1 MGNLN
6 DTIAA
11 ISTAIGEA
19 GIAIVRMSGDD
30 SINIIDKIF
39 KSASGKKMAEAEN
52 RKFLYGHIVDGDKQI
67 DEVLVVKMKGPHS
80 YTAEDIVEIHCHGG
94 VVSVKRILNLILSKG
109 ARLAEKGEFTKR
121 GFLNGRIDLTQA
133 EAVIDMIKAKT
144 DLSFDMGL
152 NQLSGALS
160 EVLNKLKDELVSMQ
174 ALIVANIDFPDED
187 IEDAAYHD
195 LIERS
200 NKILDKMDN
209 LLDNSKNSR
218 LLRDGINTVIL
229 GKPNVGKSSLLNGLL
244 KYDRAIVT
252 DIAGTT
258 RDIIEDYINLDGV
271 LLKIT
276 DTAGIRETDDEVERI
291 GVNIAREKLKEADLV
306 IAIFDISREFDKDD
320 EEILNL
326 IKDKKHITILNKDD
340 LEQKISDEEIEKYF
354 KDDYLRL
361 SVMENESVKKIENL
375 IIDLFFDGELKI
387 SSDSV
392 LSNLRHI
399 NALKEA
405 KKSLLEVNESL
416 KKKVFLDLIEVDL
429 ENVIGHIS
437 EITGTITTEDILDR
451 VFSDF
456 CIGKYKATI

>member
-39 KSASGKKMAEAEN
+39 VSASKVKMAEAEN
-52 RKFLYGHIVDGDKQI
+52 RKFLYGHICDGDKKI

-133 EAVIDMIKAKT
+133 EAVIDLIKAKT
-144 DLSFDMGL
+144 DISFDLGL
-152 NQLSGALS
+152 NQLGGALS

-187 IEDAAYHD
+187 IEDAAYND
-195 LIERS
+195 LLERS
-200 NKILDKMDN
+200 NKILKKMDK
-209 LLDNSKNSR
+209 LLENSKNSR

-258 RDIIEDYINLDGV
+258 RDVIEDYINLDGV
-271 LLKIT
+271 LLKIS
-276 DTAGIRETDDEVERI
+276 DTAGIRETEDEVEKI
-291 GVNIAREKLKEADLV
+291 GVNIAREKLKDADLV
-306 IAIFDISREFDKDD
+306 IAIFDISRDFDQDD
-320 EEILNL
+320 KEILKL
-326 IKDKKHITILNKDD
+326 IENKKHIIILNKDD
-340 LEQKISDEEIEKYF
+340 LEQKIYNDEIEKYF

-361 SVMENESVKKIENL
+361 SVMENESVMKVEKL
-375 IIDLFFDGELKI
+375 IIDLFFDGELEI
-387 SSDSV
+387 SSDTV

-399 NALKEA
+399 NALREA
-405 KKSLLEVNESL
+405 KKEFLEVNESL
-416 KKKVFLDLIEVDL
+416 NKRVFLDLIEVDL
-429 ENVIGHIS
+429 ENVIAHIS

-456 CIGKYKATI
+456 CIGK

>member
-19 GIAIVRMSGDD
+19 GIAIVRISGDD
-30 SINIIDKIF
+30 SVNIIDEIF

-67 DEVLVVKMKGPHS
+67 DEVLVVKMKGPYS

-187 IEDAAYHD
+187 IEDAAYND

-276 DTAGIRETDDEVERI
+276 DTAGIRETDDEVEKI

-340 LEQKISDEEIEKYF
+340 LEQKISDEEIKKYF

-375 IIDLFFDGELKI
+375 IIDLFFDGELQI

-405 KKSLLEVNESL
+405 KKSLLEANESL

-456 CIGKYKATI
+456 CIGK

>member
-30 SINIIDKIF
+30 SVNIIDEIF

-52 RKFLYGHIVDGDKQI
+52 RKFLYGHIVDGDKKI

-187 IEDAAYHD
+187 IEDAAYND

-276 DTAGIRETDDEVERI
+276 DTAGIRETEDEVEKI

-340 LEQKISDEEIEKYF
+340 LEQKISDEEIKKYF

-361 SVMENESVKKIENL
+361 SVMENESVKKIEDL
-375 IIDLFFDGELKI
+375 IIDLFFDGELQI

-416 KKKVFLDLIEVDL
+416 KQKVFLDLIEVDL

-456 CIGKYKATI
+456 CIGK

>member
-30 SINIIDKIF
+30 SVNIIDKIF

-52 RKFLYGHIVDGDKQI
+52 RKLLYGHIVDGDKQI

-187 IEDAAYHD
+187 IEDAAYND

-375 IIDLFFDGELKI
+375 IIDLFFDGELQI

-456 CIGKYKATI
+456 CIGK

>member
-30 SINIIDKIF
+30 SINIIDEIF

-187 IEDAAYHD
+187 IEDAAYND

-276 DTAGIRETDDEVERI
+276 DTAGIRETDDEVEKI

-361 SVMENESVKKIENL
+361 SVMENESVKKIEDL
-375 IIDLFFDGELKI
+375 IIDLFFDGELQI

-416 KKKVFLDLIEVDL
+416 KQKVFLDLIEVDL

-456 CIGKYKATI
+456 CIGK

>member
-19 GIAIVRMSGDD
+19 GIAIVRMSGED

-39 KSASGKKMAEAEN
+39 VSVSGKNMADAEN
-52 RKFLYGHIVDGDKQI
+52 RKFLYGHICDGDKKI

-94 VVSVKRILNLILSKG
+94 VVSVKRILNLILSNG

-144 DLSFDMGL
+144 DISFDLGL

-160 EVLNKLKDELVSMQ
+160 EVLNKLRDELISMQ

-195 LIERS
+195 LMDRS
-200 NKILDKMDN
+200 EKILNKMDN
-209 LLDNSKNSR
+209 LLENSKNSR

-244 KYDRAIVT
+244 KYERAIVT

-258 RDIIEDYINLDGV
+258 RDVIEDYINLDGV
-271 LLKIT
+271 LLKIS
-276 DTAGIRETDDEVERI
+276 DTAGIRETDDEVEKI
-291 GVNIAREKLKEADLV
+291 GVNIAREKLKDADLV
-306 IAIFDISREFDKDD
+306 IAIFDISREFDQNDK
-320 EEILNL
+320 EILKL
-326 IKDKKHITILNKDD
+326 IENKKHIIILNKDD

-361 SVMENESVKKIENL
+361 SVMKNESIKKVEKL
-375 IIDLFFDGELKI
+375 ILDLFFDGELQI
-387 SSDSV
+387 SSDTV
-392 LSNLRHI
+392 LSNIRHI
-399 NALKEA
+399 NALREARKE
-405 KKSLLEVNESL
+405 LLEVKESL
-416 KKKVFLDLIEVDL
+416 NKKVFLDLIEVDL
-429 ENVIGHIS
+429 ENVIAHIS

-456 CIGKYKATI
+456 CIGK

>member
-1 MGNLN
+1 MANLN
-6 DTIAA
+6 DTMAA

-30 SINIIDKIF
+30 SVNIIDEIF
-39 KSASGKKMAEAEN
+39 VSASGKKMAEAEN
-52 RKFLYGHIVDGDKQI
+52 RKFLYGHIADGDKLI

-144 DLSFDMGL
+144 DISFDMGL

-195 LIERS
+195 LMERS
-200 NKILDKMDN
+200 DKILEKMDN

-276 DTAGIRETDDEVERI
+276 DTAGIRETDDEVEKI

-306 IAIFDISREFDKDD
+306 IAIFDISRDFDKDD

-340 LEQKISDEEIEKYF
+340 LDQKISDEEIEKYF

-375 IIDLFFDGELKI
+375 IIDLFFDGELQI
-387 SSDSV
+387 SSDSI
-392 LSNLRHI
+392 LSNIRHI

-405 KKSLLEVNESL
+405 KKALLEVNESL
-416 KKKVFLDLIEVDL
+416 KEKVFLDLIEVDL

-456 CIGKYKATI
+456 CIGK

>member
-1 MGNLN
+1 MANLN

-30 SINIIDKIF
+30 SVNIIDEIF
-39 KSASGKKMAEAEN
+39 VSASGKKMAEAEN
-52 RKFLYGHIVDGDKQI
+52 RKFLYGHIADGDKLI

-144 DLSFDMGL
+144 DISFDMGL

-195 LIERS
+195 LMERS
-200 NKILDKMDN
+200 DKILEKMDN

-276 DTAGIRETDDEVERI
+276 DTAGIRETDDEVEKI

-306 IAIFDISREFDKDD
+306 IAIFDISRDFDKDD

-340 LEQKISDEEIEKYF
+340 LDQKISDEEIEKYF

-375 IIDLFFDGELKI
+375 IIDLFFDGELQI
-387 SSDSV
+387 SSDSI
-392 LSNLRHI
+392 LSNIRHI
-399 NALKEA
+399 NALKGA
-405 KKSLLEVNESL
+405 KKALLEVNESL
-416 KKKVFLDLIEVDL
+416 KEKVFLDLIEVDL

-456 CIGKYKATI
+456 CIGK

>member
-1 MGNLN
+1 MANLK

-30 SINIIDKIF
+30 SVNIIDEIF
-39 KSASGKKMAEAEN
+39 VSASGKKMAEAEN
-52 RKFLYGHIVDGDKQI
+52 RKFLYGHIADGDKLI

-144 DLSFDMGL
+144 DISFDMGL

-195 LIERS
+195 LMERS
-200 NKILDKMDN
+200 DKILEKMDN

-276 DTAGIRETDDEVERI
+276 DTAGIRETDDEVEKI

-306 IAIFDISREFDKDD
+306 IAIFDISRDFDKDD

-340 LEQKISDEEIEKYF
+340 LDQKISDEEIEKYF

-375 IIDLFFDGELKI
+375 IIDLFFDGELQI
-387 SSDSV
+387 SSDSI
-392 LSNLRHI
+392 LSNIRHI

-405 KKSLLEVNESL
+405 KKALLEVNESL
-416 KKKVFLDLIEVDL
+416 KEKVFLDLIEVDL
-429 ENVIGHIS
+429 ENVISHIS

-456 CIGKYKATI
+456 CIGK

>member
-11 ISTAIGEA
+11 ISTAIGES

-30 SINIIDKIF
+30 SVNIIDKIF

-187 IEDAAYHD
+187 IEDAAYND

-276 DTAGIRETDDEVERI
+276 DTAGIRETEDEVEKI

-375 IIDLFFDGELKI
+375 IIDLFFDGELQI

-456 CIGKYKATI
+456 CIGK

>member
-1 MGNLN
+1 MANLN

-30 SINIIDKIF
+30 SVNIIDEIF
-39 KSASGKKMAEAEN
+39 VSASGKKMTEAEN
-52 RKFLYGHIVDGDKQI
+52 RKFLYGHIADGDKLI

-144 DLSFDMGL
+144 DISFDMGL

-195 LIERS
+195 LMERS
-200 NKILDKMDN
+200 DKILEKMDN

-258 RDIIEDYINLDGV
+258 RDIIEDYINIDGV

-276 DTAGIRETDDEVERI
+276 DTAGIRETDDEVEKI

-306 IAIFDISREFDKDD
+306 IAIFDISRDFDKDD

-340 LEQKISDEEIEKYF
+340 LDQKISDEEIEKYF
-354 KDDYLRL
+354 KNDYLRL

-375 IIDLFFDGELKI
+375 IIDLFFDGELQI
-387 SSDSV
+387 SSDSI
-392 LSNLRHI
+392 LSNIRHI

-405 KKSLLEVNESL
+405 KKALLEVNESL
-416 KKKVFLDLIEVDL
+416 KEKVFLDLIEVDL
-429 ENVIGHIS
+429 ENVISHIS

-456 CIGKYKATI
+456 CIGK

>member
-39 KSASGKKMAEAEN
+39 VSASGTKMAEAEN
-52 RKFLYGHIVDGDKQI
+52 RKFLYGHICDGDKKI

-133 EAVIDMIKAKT
+133 EAVIDLIKAKT
-144 DLSFDMGL
+144 DISFDLGL
-152 NQLSGALS
+152 NQLGGALS

-187 IEDAAYHD
+187 IEDAAYND
-195 LIERS
+195 LLDRS
-200 NKILDKMDN
+200 NKILEKMDK
-209 LLDNSKNSR
+209 LLENSKNSR

-258 RDIIEDYINLDGV
+258 RDVIEDYINLDGV
-271 LLKIT
+271 LLKIS
-276 DTAGIRETDDEVERI
+276 DTAGIRETEDEVEKI
-291 GVNIAREKLKEADLV
+291 GVNIAREKLKDADLV
-306 IAIFDISREFDKDD
+306 IAIFDISRDFDQDD
-320 EEILNL
+320 KEILKL
-326 IKDKKHITILNKDD
+326 IENKKHIIILNKDD
-340 LEQKISDEEIEKYF
+340 LEQKISDDEIEKYF

-361 SVMENESVKKIENL
+361 SVMENESVMKVEKL
-375 IIDLFFDGELKI
+375 IIDLFFDGELQI
-387 SSDSV
+387 SSDTV

-399 NALKEA
+399 NALREA
-405 KKSLLEVNESL
+405 KKELLEVNESL
-416 KKKVFLDLIEVDL
+416 NKRVFLDLIEVDL
-429 ENVIGHIS
+429 ENVIAHIS

-456 CIGKYKATI
+456 CIGK

>member
-39 KSASGKKMAEAEN
+39 VSASGTKMAEAEN
-52 RKFLYGHIVDGDKQI
+52 RKFLYGHICDGDKKI

-133 EAVIDMIKAKT
+133 EAVIDLIKAKT
-144 DLSFDMGL
+144 DISFDLGL
-152 NQLSGALS
+152 NQLGGALS

-187 IEDAAYHD
+187 IEDAAYND
-195 LIERS
+195 LLDRS
-200 NKILDKMDN
+200 NKILDKMDK
-209 LLDNSKNSR
+209 LLENSKNSR

-258 RDIIEDYINLDGV
+258 RDVIEDYINLDGV
-271 LLKIT
+271 LLKIS
-276 DTAGIRETDDEVERI
+276 DTAGIRETEDEVEKI
-291 GVNIAREKLKEADLV
+291 GVNIAREKLKDADLV
-306 IAIFDISREFDKDD
+306 IAIFDLSRDFDQDD
-320 EEILNL
+320 KEILKL
-326 IKDKKHITILNKDD
+326 IENKKHIIILNKDD
-340 LEQKISDEEIEKYF
+340 LEQKISDDEIEKYF

-361 SVMENESVKKIENL
+361 SVMENESIMKVEKL
-375 IIDLFFDGELKI
+375 IIDLFFDGELQI
-387 SSDSV
+387 SSDTV

-399 NALKEA
+399 NALREA
-405 KKSLLEVNESL
+405 KKELLEVNESL
-416 KKKVFLDLIEVDL
+416 NKRVFLDLIEVDL
-429 ENVIGHIS
+429 ENVIAHIS

-456 CIGKYKATI
+456 CIGK

>member
-30 SINIIDKIF
+30 SVNIIDEIF

-80 YTAEDIVEIHCHGG
+80 YTAEDIIEIHCHGG

-187 IEDAAYHD
+187 IEDAAYND

-276 DTAGIRETDDEVERI
+276 DTAGIRETDDEVEKI

-340 LEQKISDEEIEKYF
+340 LEQKISDEEIKKYF

-375 IIDLFFDGELKI
+375 IIDLFFDGELQI

-456 CIGKYKATI
+456 CIGK

>member
-39 KSASGKKMAEAEN
+39 VSASKVKMAEAEN
-52 RKFLYGHIVDGDKQI
+52 RKFLYGHICDGDKKI

-133 EAVIDMIKAKT
+133 EAVIDLIKAKT
-144 DLSFDMGL
+144 DISFDLGL
-152 NQLSGALS
+152 NQLGGALS

-187 IEDAAYHD
+187 IEDAAYND
-195 LIERS
+195 LLDRS
-200 NKILDKMDN
+200 NKILDKMDK
-209 LLDNSKNSR
+209 LLENSKNSR

-258 RDIIEDYINLDGV
+258 RDVIEDYINLDGV
-271 LLKIT
+271 LLKIS
-276 DTAGIRETDDEVERI
+276 DTAGIRETEDEVEKI
-291 GVNIAREKLKEADLV
+291 GVNIAREKLKDADLV
-306 IAIFDISREFDKDD
+306 IAIFDISRDFDQDD
-320 EEILNL
+320 KEILKL
-326 IKDKKHITILNKDD
+326 IENKKRIIILNKDD
-340 LEQKISDEEIEKYF
+340 LEQKISDDEIEKYF

-361 SVMENESVKKIENL
+361 SVMENESVMKVEKL
-375 IIDLFFDGELKI
+375 IIDLFFDGELQI
-387 SSDSV
+387 SSDTV

-399 NALKEA
+399 NALREA
-405 KKSLLEVNESL
+405 KKELLEVNESL
-416 KKKVFLDLIEVDL
+416 NKRVFLDLIEVDL
-429 ENVIGHIS
+429 ENVIAHIS

-456 CIGKYKATI
+456 CIGK

>member
-1 MGNLN
+1 MANLN

-30 SINIIDKIF
+30 SVNIIDEIF
-39 KSASGKKMAEAEN
+39 VSASGKKMADAEN
-52 RKFLYGHIVDGDKQI
+52 RKFLYGHIADGDKLI

-80 YTAEDIVEIHCHGG
+80 YTAEDIVEVHCHGG

-144 DLSFDMGL
+144 DISFDMGL

-195 LIERS
+195 LMERS
-200 NKILDKMDN
+200 DKILEKMDS

-276 DTAGIRETDDEVERI
+276 DTAGIRETDDEVEKI

-306 IAIFDISREFDKDD
+306 IAIFDISRDFDKDD

-340 LEQKISDEEIEKYF
+340 LDQKISDEEIEKYF

-375 IIDLFFDGELKI
+375 IIDLFFDGELQI
-387 SSDSV
+387 SSDSI
-392 LSNLRHI
+392 LSNIRHI

-405 KKSLLEVNESL
+405 KKALLEVNESL
-416 KKKVFLDLIEVDL
+416 KEKVFLDLIEVDL

-456 CIGKYKATI
+456 CIGK

>member
-30 SINIIDKIF
+30 SVNIIDEIF

-187 IEDAAYHD
+187 IEDAAYND

-200 NKILDKMDN
+200 SKILDKMDN

-276 DTAGIRETDDEVERI
+276 DTAGIRETDDEVEKI

-361 SVMENESVKKIENL
+361 SVMENESVKKIEDL
-375 IIDLFFDGELKI
+375 IIDLFFDGELQI

-416 KKKVFLDLIEVDL
+416 KQKVFLDLIEVDL

-456 CIGKYKATI
+456 CIGK

>member
-19 GIAIVRMSGDD
+19 GIAIVRMSGED

-39 KSASGKKMAEAEN
+39 VAASKIKMKDAEN
-52 RKFLYGHIVDGDKQI
+52 RKFMYGHIYDDEKKI

-133 EAVIDMIKAKT
+133 EAVIDLIKAKT
-144 DLSFDMGL
+144 DISFDLGL

-187 IEDAAYHD
+187 IEDAAYND
-195 LIERS
+195 LLDRS
-200 NKILDKMDN
+200 KKILDTIDN
-209 LLDNSKNSR
+209 LLENSKNSR

-258 RDIIEDYINLDGV
+258 RDVIEDYINLDGV
-271 LLKIT
+271 LLKIS
-276 DTAGIRETDDEVERI
+276 DTAGIRETDDEVEKI
-291 GVNIAREKLKEADLV
+291 GVNIAREKLKDADLV
-306 IAIFDISREFDKDD
+306 IAIFDLSRDFDEDD
-320 EEILNL
+320 KEILKL
-326 IKDKKHITILNKDD
+326 IKNKKHIIILNKDD

-361 SVMENESVKKIENL
+361 SVMENESVMKVEKL
-375 IIDLFFDGELKI
+375 IIDLFFDGELQI
-387 SSDSV
+387 SSDTV

-399 NALKEA
+399 NALREA
-405 KKSLLEVNESL
+405 KKELLEVNESL
-416 KKKVFLDLIEVDL
+416 NKRVFLDLIEVDL
-429 ENVIGHIS
+429 ENVIAHIS

-456 CIGKYKATI
+456 CIGK

>member
-1 MGNLN
+1 
-6 DTIAA
+6 
-11 ISTAIGEA
+11 
-19 GIAIVRMSGDD
+19 
-30 SINIIDKIF
+30 
-39 KSASGKKMAEAEN
+39 
-52 RKFLYGHIVDGDKQI
+52 
-67 DEVLVVKMKGPHS
+67 MKGPHS

-144 DLSFDMGL
+144 DISFDMGL

-195 LIERS
+195 LMERS
-200 NKILDKMDN
+200 DKILEKMDN

-276 DTAGIRETDDEVERI
+276 DTAGIRETDDEVEKI

-306 IAIFDISREFDKDD
+306 IAIFDISRDFDKDD

-340 LEQKISDEEIEKYF
+340 LDQKISDEEIEKYF

-375 IIDLFFDGELKI
+375 IIDLFFDGELQI
-387 SSDSV
+387 SSDSI
-392 LSNLRHI
+392 LSNIRHI

-405 KKSLLEVNESL
+405 KKALLEVNESL
-416 KKKVFLDLIEVDL
+416 KEKVFLDLIEVDL
-429 ENVIGHIS
+429 ENVISHIS

-456 CIGKYKATI
+456 CIGK

>member
-1 MGNLN
+1 MANLN

-19 GIAIVRMSGDD
+19 GIAIVRMSGDN
-30 SINIIDKIF
+30 SVNIIDKIF
-39 KSASGKKMAEAEN
+39 VSASGKKMVEAEN
-52 RKFLYGHIVDGDKQI
+52 RKFLYGHIVDGDKLI

-80 YTAEDIVEIHCHGG
+80 YTAEDIVEVHCHGG

-144 DLSFDMGL
+144 DISFDMGL

-195 LIERS
+195 LMERS
-200 NKILDKMDN
+200 GKILEKMDN

-276 DTAGIRETDDEVERI
+276 DTAGIRETDDEVEKI

-306 IAIFDISREFDKDD
+306 IAIFDISRDFDKDD
-320 EEILNL
+320 EEILKL
-326 IKDKKHITILNKDD
+326 IKGKKHITILNKDD
-340 LEQKISDEEIEKYF
+340 LDQKISNEEIEKYF

-361 SVMENESVKKIENL
+361 SVMENKSVKKIENL
-375 IIDLFFDGELKI
+375 IIDLFFDGVLQI
-387 SSDSV
+387 SSDSI
-392 LSNLRHI
+392 LSNIRHI

-405 KKSLLEVNESL
+405 KKALLEVNESL
-416 KKKVFLDLIEVDL
+416 KERVFLDLIEVDL

-456 CIGKYKATI
+456 CIGK

>member
-19 GIAIVRMSGDD
+19 GIAIVRMSGED

-39 KSASGKKMAEAEN
+39 VSASKIKMKDAEN
-52 RKFLYGHIVDGDKQI
+52 RKFMYGHIYDDDKKI
-67 DEVLVVKMKGPHS
+67 DEVLVVEMKGPHS

-133 EAVIDMIKAKT
+133 EAVIDLIKAKT
-144 DLSFDMGL
+144 DISFDLGL

-187 IEDAAYHD
+187 IEDAAYND
-195 LIERS
+195 LLDRS
-200 NKILDKMDN
+200 KKILDKIDN
-209 LLDNSKNSR
+209 LLENSKNSR

-258 RDIIEDYINLDGV
+258 RDVIEDYINLDGV
-271 LLKIT
+271 LLKIS
-276 DTAGIRETDDEVERI
+276 DTAGIRETDDEVEKI
-291 GVNIAREKLKEADLV
+291 GVNIAREKLKDADLV
-306 IAIFDISREFDKDD
+306 IAIFDLSRDFDEDD
-320 EEILNL
+320 KEILKL
-326 IKDKKHITILNKDD
+326 IENKKHIIILNKDD

-361 SVMENESVKKIENL
+361 SVMENESVVKVEKL
-375 IIDLFFDGELKI
+375 IIDLFFDGELQI
-387 SSDSV
+387 SSDTV

-399 NALKEA
+399 NALREA
-405 KKSLLEVNESL
+405 KKELLEVNESL
-416 KKKVFLDLIEVDL
+416 NKRVFLDLIEVDL
-429 ENVIGHIS
+429 ENVIAHIS

-456 CIGKYKATI
+456 CIGK

>member
-1 MGNLN
+1 MANLN

-30 SINIIDKIF
+30 SVNIIDEIF
-39 KSASGKKMAEAEN
+39 LSASGKKMEEAEN
-52 RKFLYGHIVDGDKQI
+52 RKFLYGHIADGDKLI

-144 DLSFDMGL
+144 DISFDMGL

-187 IEDAAYHD
+187 IEDAAFND
-195 LIERS
+195 LMDRS
-200 NKILDKMDN
+200 DKILEKMDN

-276 DTAGIRETDDEVERI
+276 DTAGIRETDDEVEKI

-306 IAIFDISREFDKDD
+306 IAIFDISRDFDKDD

-326 IKDKKHITILNKDD
+326 IRDKKHITILNKDD
-340 LEQKISDEEIEKYF
+340 LDQKISDEEIDKYF

-375 IIDLFFDGELKI
+375 IIDLFFDGELQI
-387 SSDSV
+387 SSDSI
-392 LSNLRHI
+392 LSNIRHI

-405 KKSLLEVNESL
+405 KKALLEVNEGL
-416 KKKVFLDLIEVDL
+416 KEKVFLDLIAVDL
-429 ENVIGHIS
+429 EDVIAHIS

-456 CIGKYKATI
+456 CIGK

>member
-1 MGNLN
+1 MSNLN

-30 SINIIDKIF
+30 SVNIIDEIF
-39 KSASGKKMAEAEN
+39 VSASGKKMAEAEN
-52 RKFLYGHIVDGDKQI
+52 RKFLYGHIADGDKLI

-144 DLSFDMGL
+144 DISFDMGL

-195 LIERS
+195 LMERS
-200 NKILDKMDN
+200 DKILEKMDN

-276 DTAGIRETDDEVERI
+276 DTAGIRETDDEVEKI

-306 IAIFDISREFDKDD
+306 IAIFDISRDFDKDD

-340 LEQKISDEEIEKYF
+340 LDQKISDEEIEKYF

-375 IIDLFFDGELKI
+375 IIDLFFDGELQI
-387 SSDSV
+387 SSDSI
-392 LSNLRHI
+392 LSNIRHI

-405 KKSLLEVNESL
+405 KKTLLEVNESL
-416 KKKVFLDLIEVDL
+416 KEKVFLDLIEVDL
-429 ENVIGHIS
+429 ENVISHIS

-456 CIGKYKATI
+456 CIGK

>member
-187 IEDAAYHD
+187 IEDAAYND

-361 SVMENESVKKIENL
+361 SVMKNESVKKIEDL
-375 IIDLFFDGELKI
+375 IIDLFFDGQLQI

-416 KKKVFLDLIEVDL
+416 KQKVFLDLIEVDL

-456 CIGKYKATI
+456 CIGK

>member
-30 SINIIDKIF
+30 SINIIDEIF
-39 KSASGKKMAEAEN
+39 KSASGKKMAGAEN

-187 IEDAAYHD
+187 IEDAAYND

-200 NKILDKMDN
+200 NKILDKMDS
-209 LLDNSKNSR
+209 LLENSKNSR

-276 DTAGIRETDDEVERI
+276 DTAGIRETDDEVEKI

-340 LEQKISDEEIEKYF
+340 LEQKISDKEIEKYF

-375 IIDLFFDGELKI
+375 IIDLFFDGELQI

-405 KKSLLEVNESL
+405 KNSLLEVNESL
-416 KKKVFLDLIEVDL
+416 KQKVFLDLIEVDL

-456 CIGKYKATI
+456 CIGK

>member
-1 MGNLN
+1 MANLN

-19 GIAIVRMSGDD
+19 GIAIVRMSGDN
-30 SINIIDKIF
+30 SVNIIDKIF
-39 KSASGKKMAEAEN
+39 VSASGKKMVEAEN
-52 RKFLYGHIVDGDKQI
+52 RKFLYGHIVDGDKLI

-80 YTAEDIVEIHCHGG
+80 YTAEDIVEVHCHGG

-144 DLSFDMGL
+144 DISFDMGL

-195 LIERS
+195 LMERS
-200 NKILDKMDN
+200 GKILEKMDN

-276 DTAGIRETDDEVERI
+276 DTAGIRETDDEVEKI

-306 IAIFDISREFDKDD
+306 IAIFDISRDFDKDD
-320 EEILNL
+320 EEILKL
-326 IKDKKHITILNKDD
+326 IKGKKHITILNKDD
-340 LEQKISDEEIEKYF
+340 LDQKISNEEIEKYF

-361 SVMENESVKKIENL
+361 SVMENKSVKKIENL
-375 IIDLFFDGELKI
+375 IIDLFFDGVLQI
-387 SSDSV
+387 SSDSI
-392 LSNLRHI
+392 LSNIRHI

-405 KKSLLEVNESL
+405 KKALLEVNESL

-456 CIGKYKATI
+456 CIGK

>member
-39 KSASGKKMAEAEN
+39 VSASGIKMAEAEN
-52 RKFLYGHIVDGDKQI
+52 RKFLYGHICDGDKKI

-133 EAVIDMIKAKT
+133 EAVIDLIKAKT
-144 DLSFDMGL
+144 DISFDLGL
-152 NQLSGALS
+152 NQLGGALS

-187 IEDAAYHD
+187 IEDAAYND
-195 LIERS
+195 LLDRS
-200 NKILDKMDN
+200 NKILEKMDK
-209 LLDNSKNSR
+209 LLENSKNSR

-258 RDIIEDYINLDGV
+258 RDVIEDYINLDGV
-271 LLKIT
+271 LLKIS
-276 DTAGIRETDDEVERI
+276 DTAGIRETEDEVEKI
-291 GVNIAREKLKEADLV
+291 GVNIAREKLKDADLV
-306 IAIFDISREFDKDD
+306 IAIFDISRDFDQDD
-320 EEILNL
+320 KEILKL
-326 IKDKKHITILNKDD
+326 IENKKHIIILNKDD
-340 LEQKISDEEIEKYF
+340 LEQKISDDEIEKYF

-361 SVMENESVKKIENL
+361 SVMENESVMKVEKL
-375 IIDLFFDGELKI
+375 IIDLFFDGELQI
-387 SSDSV
+387 SSDTV

-399 NALKEA
+399 NALREA
-405 KKSLLEVNESL
+405 KKELLEVNESL
-416 KKKVFLDLIEVDL
+416 NKRVFLDLIEVDL
-429 ENVIGHIS
+429 ENVIAHIS

-456 CIGKYKATI
+456 CIGK

>member
-1 MGNLN
+1 MANLN

-30 SINIIDKIF
+30 SVNIIDEIF
-39 KSASGKKMAEAEN
+39 VSASGKKMAEAEN
-52 RKFLYGHIVDGDKQI
+52 RKFLYGHIADGDKLI

-144 DLSFDMGL
+144 DISFDMGL

-195 LIERS
+195 LMERS
-200 NKILDKMDN
+200 DKILEKMDN

-276 DTAGIRETDDEVERI
+276 DTAGIRETDDEVEKI

-306 IAIFDISREFDKDD
+306 IAIFDISRDFDKDD

-340 LEQKISDEEIEKYF
+340 LDQKISDEEIEKYF

-375 IIDLFFDGELKI
+375 IIDLFFDGELQI
-387 SSDSV
+387 SSDSI
-392 LSNLRHI
+392 LSNIRHI

-405 KKSLLEVNESL
+405 KKALLEVNESL

-456 CIGKYKATI
+456 CIGK

>member
-6 DTIAA
+6 DTITA

-187 IEDAAYHD
+187 IEDAAYND

-361 SVMENESVKKIENL
+361 SVMKNESVKKIENL
-375 IIDLFFDGELKI
+375 IIDLFFDGELQI

-416 KKKVFLDLIEVDL
+416 KQKVFLDLIEVDL

-456 CIGKYKATI
+456 CIGK

>member
-39 KSASGKKMAEAEN
+39 VSASGVKMADAEN
-52 RKFLYGHIVDGDKQI
+52 RKFLYGHICDGDKKI

-133 EAVIDMIKAKT
+133 EAVIDLIKAKT
-144 DLSFDMGL
+144 DISFDLGL
-152 NQLSGALS
+152 NQLGGALS

-187 IEDAAYHD
+187 IEDAAYND
-195 LIERS
+195 LLDRS
-200 NKILDKMDN
+200 NKILEKMDK
-209 LLDNSKNSR
+209 LLENSKNSR

-258 RDIIEDYINLDGV
+258 RDVIEDYINLDGV
-271 LLKIT
+271 LLKIS
-276 DTAGIRETDDEVERI
+276 DTAGIRETDDEVEKI
-291 GVNIAREKLKEADLV
+291 GVNIAREKLKDADLV
-306 IAIFDISREFDKDD
+306 IAIFDISRDFDQDD
-320 EEILNL
+320 KEILKL
-326 IKDKKHITILNKDD
+326 IENKKHIIILNKDD
-340 LEQKISDEEIEKYF
+340 LEQKISDDEIEKYF

-361 SVMENESVKKIENL
+361 SVMENESVMKVEKL
-375 IIDLFFDGELKI
+375 IIDLFFDGELQI
-387 SSDSV
+387 SSDTV

-399 NALKEA
+399 NALREA
-405 KKSLLEVNESL
+405 KKELLEVNESL
-416 KKKVFLDLIEVDL
+416 NKRVFLDLIEVDL
-429 ENVIGHIS
+429 ENVIAHIS

-456 CIGKYKATI
+456 CIGK

>member
-39 KSASGKKMAEAEN
+39 VSASGIKMADAEN
-52 RKFLYGHIVDGDKQI
+52 RKFLYGHICDGDKKI

-133 EAVIDMIKAKT
+133 EAVIDLIKAKT
-144 DLSFDMGL
+144 DISFDLGL
-152 NQLSGALS
+152 NQLGGALS

-187 IEDAAYHD
+187 IEDAAYND
-195 LIERS
+195 LLDRS
-200 NKILDKMDN
+200 NKILEKMDK
-209 LLDNSKNSR
+209 LLENSKNSR

-258 RDIIEDYINLDGV
+258 RDVIEDYINLDGV
-271 LLKIT
+271 LLKIS
-276 DTAGIRETDDEVERI
+276 DTAGIRETDDEVEKI
-291 GVNIAREKLKEADLV
+291 GVNIAREKLKDADLV
-306 IAIFDISREFDKDD
+306 IAIFDISRDFDQDD
-320 EEILNL
+320 KEILKL
-326 IKDKKHITILNKDD
+326 IENKKHIIILNKDD
-340 LEQKISDEEIEKYF
+340 LEQKISDDEIEKYF

-361 SVMENESVKKIENL
+361 SVMENESVMKVEKL
-375 IIDLFFDGELKI
+375 IIDLFFDGELQI
-387 SSDSV
+387 SSDTV

-399 NALKEA
+399 NALREA
-405 KKSLLEVNESL
+405 KKELLEVNESL
-416 KKKVFLDLIEVDL
+416 NKRVFLDLIEVDL
-429 ENVIGHIS
+429 ENVIAHIS

-456 CIGKYKATI
+456 CIGK

>member
-6 DTIAA
+6 DAIAA

-39 KSASGKKMAEAEN
+39 VSASGIKMADAEN
-52 RKFLYGHIVDGDKQI
+52 RKFLYGHICDGDKKI

-133 EAVIDMIKAKT
+133 EAVIDLIKAKT
-144 DLSFDMGL
+144 DISFDLGL
-152 NQLSGALS
+152 NQLGGALS

-187 IEDAAYHD
+187 IEDAAYND
-195 LIERS
+195 LLDRS
-200 NKILDKMDN
+200 NKILDKMDK
-209 LLDNSKNSR
+209 LLENSKNSR

-258 RDIIEDYINLDGV
+258 RDVIEDYINLDGV
-271 LLKIT
+271 LLKIS
-276 DTAGIRETDDEVERI
+276 DTAGIRETDDEVEKI
-291 GVNIAREKLKEADLV
+291 GVNIAREKLKDADLV
-306 IAIFDISREFDKDD
+306 IAIFDISRDFDQDD
-320 EEILNL
+320 KEILKL
-326 IKDKKHITILNKDD
+326 IENKKHIIILNKDD
-340 LEQKISDEEIEKYF
+340 LEQKISDDEIEKYF

-361 SVMENESVKKIENL
+361 SVMENESVMKVEKL
-375 IIDLFFDGELKI
+375 IIDLFFDGELQI
-387 SSDSV
+387 SSDTV

-399 NALKEA
+399 NALREA
-405 KKSLLEVNESL
+405 KKELLEVNESL
-416 KKKVFLDLIEVDL
+416 NKRVFLDLIEVDL
-429 ENVIGHIS
+429 ENVIAHIS

-456 CIGKYKATI
+456 CIGK

>member
-1 MGNLN
+1 MSNLN

-30 SINIIDKIF
+30 SVNIIDEIF
-39 KSASGKKMAEAEN
+39 VSASGKKMAEAEN
-52 RKFLYGHIVDGDKQI
+52 RKFLYGHIADGDKLI

-144 DLSFDMGL
+144 DISFDMGL

-195 LIERS
+195 LMERS
-200 NKILDKMDN
+200 DKILEKMDN

-276 DTAGIRETDDEVERI
+276 DTAGIRETDDEVEKI

-306 IAIFDISREFDKDD
+306 IAIFDISRDFDKDD

-340 LEQKISDEEIEKYF
+340 LDQKISDEEIEKYF
-354 KDDYLRL
+354 KDNYLRL

-375 IIDLFFDGELKI
+375 IIDLFFDGELQI
-387 SSDSV
+387 SSDSI
-392 LSNLRHI
+392 LSNIRHI

-405 KKSLLEVNESL
+405 KKALLEVNESL
-416 KKKVFLDLIEVDL
+416 KEKVFLDLIEVDL
-429 ENVIGHIS
+429 ENVISHIS

-456 CIGKYKATI
+456 CIGK

>member
-39 KSASGKKMAEAEN
+39 VSASGTKMAEAEN
-52 RKFLYGHIVDGDKQI
+52 RKFLYGHICDGDKKI

-133 EAVIDMIKAKT
+133 EAVIDLIKAKT
-144 DLSFDMGL
+144 DISFDLGL
-152 NQLSGALS
+152 NQLGGALS

-187 IEDAAYHD
+187 IEDAAYND
-195 LIERS
+195 LLDRS
-200 NKILDKMDN
+200 NKILEKMDK
-209 LLDNSKNSR
+209 LLENSKNSR

-258 RDIIEDYINLDGV
+258 RDVIEDYINLDGI
-271 LLKIT
+271 LLKIS
-276 DTAGIRETDDEVERI
+276 DTAGIRETEDEVEKI
-291 GVNIAREKLKEADLV
+291 GVNIAREKLKDADLV
-306 IAIFDISREFDKDD
+306 IAIFDLSRDFDQDD
-320 EEILNL
+320 KEILKL
-326 IKDKKHITILNKDD
+326 IENKKHIIILNKDD
-340 LEQKISDEEIEKYF
+340 LEQKISDDEIEKYF

-361 SVMENESVKKIENL
+361 SVMENESVMKVEKL
-375 IIDLFFDGELKI
+375 IIDLFFDGELQV
-387 SSDSV
+387 SSDTV

-399 NALKEA
+399 NALREA
-405 KKSLLEVNESL
+405 KKELLEVNESL
-416 KKKVFLDLIEVDL
+416 NKRVFLDLIEVDL
-429 ENVIGHIS
+429 ENVIAHIS

-456 CIGKYKATI
+456 CIGK

>member
-30 SINIIDKIF
+30 SINIIDEIF

-187 IEDAAYHD
+187 IEDAAYND

-276 DTAGIRETDDEVERI
+276 DTAGIRETDDEVEKI

-361 SVMENESVKKIENL
+361 SVMENESVKKIEDL
-375 IIDLFFDGELKI
+375 IIDLFFDGELQI

-405 KKSLLEVNESL
+405 KKTLLEVNESL
-416 KKKVFLDLIEVDL
+416 KQKVFLDLIEVDL

-456 CIGKYKATI
+456 CIGK

>member
-39 KSASGKKMAEAEN
+39 VSASGTKMAEAEN
-52 RKFLYGHIVDGDKQI
+52 RKFLYGHICDGDKKI

-133 EAVIDMIKAKT
+133 EAVIDLIKAKT
-144 DLSFDMGL
+144 DISFDLGL
-152 NQLSGALS
+152 NQLGGALS

-187 IEDAAYHD
+187 IEDAAYND
-195 LIERS
+195 LLDRS
-200 NKILDKMDN
+200 NKILDKMDK
-209 LLDNSKNSR
+209 LLENSKNSR

-258 RDIIEDYINLDGV
+258 RDVIEDYINLDGV
-271 LLKIT
+271 LLKIS
-276 DTAGIRETDDEVERI
+276 DTAGIRETEDEVEKI
-291 GVNIAREKLKEADLV
+291 GVNIAREKLKDADLV
-306 IAIFDISREFDKDD
+306 IAIFDISRDFDQDD
-320 EEILNL
+320 KEILKL
-326 IKDKKHITILNKDD
+326 IENKKHIIILNKDD
-340 LEQKISDEEIEKYF
+340 LEQKISDDEIEKYF

-361 SVMENESVKKIENL
+361 SVMENESVMKVEKL
-375 IIDLFFDGELKI
+375 IIDLFFDGELQI
-387 SSDSV
+387 SSDTV

-399 NALKEA
+399 NALREA
-405 KKSLLEVNESL
+405 KKELLEVNESL
-416 KKKVFLDLIEVDL
+416 NKRVFLDLIEVDL
-429 ENVIGHIS
+429 ENVIAHIS

-456 CIGKYKATI
+456 CIGK

>member
-1 MGNLN
+1 MANLN

-30 SINIIDKIF
+30 SVNIIDEIF
-39 KSASGKKMAEAEN
+39 VSASGKKMAEAEN
-52 RKFLYGHIVDGDKQI
+52 RKFLYGHIADGDKLI

-144 DLSFDMGL
+144 DISFDMGL

-195 LIERS
+195 LMERS
-200 NKILDKMDN
+200 DKILEKMDN

-276 DTAGIRETDDEVERI
+276 DTAGIRETDDEVEKI

-306 IAIFDISREFDKDD
+306 IAIFDISRDFDKDD

-340 LEQKISDEEIEKYF
+340 LDQKISDEEIEKYF
-354 KDDYLRL
+354 KNDYLRL

-375 IIDLFFDGELKI
+375 IIDLFFDGELQI
-387 SSDSV
+387 SSDSI
-392 LSNLRHI
+392 LSNIRHI

-405 KKSLLEVNESL
+405 KKALLEVNESL
-416 KKKVFLDLIEVDL
+416 KEKVFLDLIEVDL

-456 CIGKYKATI
+456 CIGK

>member
-1 MGNLN
+1 MANLN

-30 SINIIDKIF
+30 SVNIIDKIF
-39 KSASGKKMAEAEN
+39 VSASGKKMEEAEN
-52 RKFLYGHIVDGDKQI
+52 RKFLYGHIVDGDKLI

-80 YTAEDIVEIHCHGG
+80 YTAEDIIEVHCHGG
-94 VVSVKRILNLILSKG
+94 VVSVKRILSLILSKG

-144 DLSFDMGL
+144 DISFDMGL

-195 LIERS
+195 LMERS
-200 NKILDKMDN
+200 GKILEKMDN

-276 DTAGIRETDDEVERI
+276 DTAGIRETDDEVEKI

-306 IAIFDISREFDKDD
+306 IAIFDISRDFDKDD
-320 EEILNL
+320 EEILKL
-326 IKDKKHITILNKDD
+326 IKGKKHITILNKDD
-340 LEQKISDEEIEKYF
+340 LDQKISDEEIEKYF

-375 IIDLFFDGELKI
+375 IIDLFFDGELQI
-387 SSDSV
+387 SSDSI
-392 LSNLRHI
+392 LSNIRHI

-405 KKSLLEVNESL
+405 KKALLEVNESL
-416 KKKVFLDLIEVDL
+416 KERIFLDLIEVDL

-456 CIGKYKATI
+456 CIGK